1 MSKIVYLG
9 HYCDLASSRKN
20 SPAAVNVMS
29 YVIDSVN
36 KLGYEITVVSP
47 VQKKDGDV
55 CCREMQRINEKT
67 VCIYTPALK
76 KPARWNIPYR
86 AIQKWRREWNLR
98 RELAR
103 TVEDGDT
110 LLVYHS
116 LGLMD
121 AVQWIRR
128 RRNIQ
133 LILQVGEIYS
143 DVLCNISGS
152 KRLKEQMYISEADS
166 YIFMSEMLAEQF
178 SGNKAYAVCLGI
190 CKCEKTSTDVF
201 AWNDGL
207 IHVVYSG
214 TLDPEKGCLTVVKAG
229 AFLSSRYHLHIL
241 AFGSDEQVKE
251 MKQTVSEISEKSEA
265 KITYEGTLFGEQ
277 YEAFM
282 RKCHIG
288 LSPQNPKASF
298 NATSFPSKILN
309 YMSMGLQVVS
319 IRLPTI
325 EKSAVHPYIH
335 YYDVQKPEW
344 LADAIMSVE
353 LCQQHDPS
361 GIVRKL
367 DREFREDLKKLLAPF
382 AADGQDENNESI

>member
-67 VCIYTPALK
+67 VCIYTPTLK

-86 AIQKWRREWNLR
+86 AMQKWRREWNLR

-121 AVQWIRR
+121 AVWWIRR

-133 LILQVGEIYS
+133 LILQVCELYADAES
-143 DVLCNISGS
+143 V
-152 KRLKEQMYISEADS
+152 ISEQRRNKEIAYVQVADK
-166 YIFMSEMLAEQF
+166 YIFMSDMLAQILGE
-178 SGNKAYAVCLGI
+178 GKPYAVCLGD
-190 CKCEKTSTDVF
+190 CRNVSLKSRVKTEK
-201 AWNDGL
+201 
-207 IHVVYSG
+207 IHVVYAG
-214 TLDPEKGCLTVVKAG
+214 TLDPVKGGCINAVQAARFLNERYHVHILGVGNEEQIDEIKRQICDISGRTSAEVTYDGILTGNAYT
-229 AFLSSRYHLHIL
+229 AFLQQC
-241 AFGSDEQVKE
+241 D
-251 MKQTVSEISEKSEA
+251 
-265 KITYEGTLFGEQ
+265 
-277 YEAFM
+277 
-282 RKCHIG
+282 IG
-288 LSPQNPKASF
+288 LSTQNAEKEF
-298 NATSFPSKILN
+298 NATSFPSKILS
-309 YMSMGLQVVS
+309 YLSQGLRVVS
-319 IRLPTI
+319 ARIPVI
-325 EKSAVHPYIH
+325 EDSDVGEFLYYYESGSPEQIAEVIQSIDMNQPYNSA
-335 YYDVQKPEW
+335 E
-344 LADAIMSVE
+344 
-353 LCQQHDPS
+353 
-361 GIVRKL
+361 IVRTL